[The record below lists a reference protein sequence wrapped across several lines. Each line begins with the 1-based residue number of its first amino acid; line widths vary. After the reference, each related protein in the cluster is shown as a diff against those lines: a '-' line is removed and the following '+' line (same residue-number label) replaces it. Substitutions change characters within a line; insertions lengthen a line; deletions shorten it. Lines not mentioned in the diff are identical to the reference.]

1 MPPAVGQFSQDAGG
15 RALVERPFGFVHN
28 GGGGRS
34 DACDVLQKEVSRT
47 AIFGNAQEVEEEPAA
62 FSVKPGAAACK
73 GQVLAWEAAND
84 AIHRST
90 PGASV
95 EGAYVGPDRRVIQCA
110 VFHARR
116 QDAGGIRLPLQVTD
130 GASLDAQVGEPGS
143 QSDAEH
149 SDAGKQ
155 FDGV

>member
-1 MPPAVGQFSQDAGG
+1 MLIDPSPSMIPATYASRAVSVGAVQTLHVFEEQEP
-15 RALVERPFGFVHN
+15 RAAIV
-28 GGGGRS
+28 
-34 DACDVLQKEVSRT
+34 CDPDEFIKK
-47 AIFGNAQEVEEEPAA
+47 AAA
-62 FSVKPGAAACK
+62 FSVKPGAASGH
-73 GQVLAWEAAND
+73 GQVLAREAAND
-84 AIHRST
+84 AIHRAT

-95 EGAYVGPDRRVIQCA
+95 EGAYVGPDRRVIQGA

-149 SDAGKQ
+149 SDAGKE
-155 FDGV
+155 FDGM